1 MLYTVCL
8 FPDPCKCNGISGVY
22 LVPIKYYNGYIGGIA
37 TPLHHNKIH
46 GTRNIPLKGFIYYT
60 YTVSVHSW
68 CQRVQVQVNILAKI
82 IYFEY
87 LLTESEK

>member
-1 MLYTVCL
+1 MEQDTFYDLFTIYCIVYT
-8 FPDPCKCNGISGVY
+8 
-22 LVPIKYYNGYIGGIA
+22 
-37 TPLHHNKIH
+37 
-46 GTRNIPLKGFIYYT
+46 
-60 YTVSVHSW
+60 VHSW